1 MLQLCVF
8 CFYFYSINYNNQGFN
23 LMDHYNSQYRNF
35 NSDKKTLRKDALLH
49 TFFLQR
55 TTTFTLYIFWKL
67 KSENDIRVQCSI
79 VYNIAVYK

>member
-35 NSDKKTLRKDALLH
+35 NSDKKDTEEGCAPSYILSTKDYNFYALH
-49 TFFLQR
+49 FLKAQV
-55 TTTFTLYIFWKL
+55 WKWH
-67 KSENDIRVQCSI
+67 
-79 VYNIAVYK
+79 